1 MKEKLLEVNE
11 LKTWFFVSDGII
23 KAVNGVSFD
32 IKKGEVLGLV
42 GESGCGKSVTALSI
56 MRLIPDPPGKIV
68 DGKILLDDIDLLKL
82 REEEMRNIRGR
93 SIAMSF
99 QDPMTYLNPVQR
111 VGDQI
116 AEAIIIHQS
125 LKKREAFKKA
135 IELMELVK
143 IQDAFKRAKD
153 YPHQLSGGMRQRILL
168 AMAISC
174 KPDLLIADEPTT
186 ALDVIVQADILD
198 LLRDLKKELNLS
210 LILIT
215 HNMGV
220 VSRLADR
227 IAIMYAGKIME
238 LGNIRTILKNPKNP
252 YTIGLLESLPKIEE
266 EQEELI
272 SIRGEV
278 PDMINPPSGCPFN
291 PRCPYA
297 ISLCKEKAPLLKE
310 YREDHLVSC
319 IRVDEL

>member
-135 IELMELVK
+135 IEFMELVK
-143 IQDAFKRAKD
+143 IQDAFRRAKD

-238 LGNIRTILKNPKNP
+238 LGNIRTLLKNPKHP